1 MLLSILACAI
11 MLFSVQKRKKRN
23 LVTFYAVLRGKFT
36 ICITNASQK
45 AARKAYKYKV
55 KWLSKRLKKKRK
67 TKKEKPKLLEENH
80 FRRDKP
86 QNTK

>member
-23 LVTFYAVLRGKFT
+23 LVTFYAVMRGKLT

-55 KWLSKRLKKKRK
+55 KWLSKRLKKKKKNEERK
-67 TKKEKPKLLEENH
+67 TEIIRRKPFQK
-80 FRRDKP
+80 R
-86 QNTK
+86 

>member
-1 MLLSILACAI
+1 

-23 LVTFYAVLRGKFT
+23 LVTFYAVLRGKLT
-36 ICITNASQK
+36 ICITNASQN

-55 KWLSKRLKKKRK
+55 KWLSKRLNKRK
-67 TKKEKPKLLEENH
+67 TKKEKPKLLDENH